1 MSRSYSHPLSLSTLS
16 ITHIHNEYKNKLISF
31 LFPIVHNKRCVL
43 CRWNVDSSPSRRKPF
58 LYIQSFVKNDAKK
71 LNGTKHRSKIGHNK
85 CVIAEVQEG

>member
-1 MSRSYSHPLSLSTLS
+1 MSRSYSHPLSLPS

-31 LFPIVHNKRCVL
+31 LFPIVHNKGCVL

>member
-43 CRWNVDSSPSRRKPF
+43 CRWNVDSSPSKAENRFCTFNHSWKMMPRN
-58 LYIQSFVKNDAKK
+58 LMG
-71 LNGTKHRSKIGHNK
+71 LNT
-85 CVIAEVQEG
+85 EVR